1 MEGGSRAGELR
12 KLSSSLSPAIPSKL
26 TWTSLSQLSWVSLS
40 QLSLGT
46 RDYGN
51 VCDVLQKIN
60 NTMKCIIFCTP
71 NQGWKIAFGSIGV
84 KKTMKFYCFV
94 KKLAS
99 QTPKSQRFQIARCGF
114 EIARCRTAKIPNYV
128 GTGGKPSTWFPPED
142 S

>member
-1 MEGGSRAGELR
+1 MEGGSQTGELR
-12 KLSSSLSPAIPSKL
+12 KLSSPLSSATLSKL
-26 TWTSLSQLSWVSLS
+26 AWTSLSQLSWVSLS

-84 KKTMKFYCFV
+84 KETMKFYGFA

-99 QTPKSQRFQIARCGF
+99 QTSKSQRFQIAAISNRVMR
-114 EIARCRTAKIPNYV
+114 I
-128 GTGGKPSTWFPPED
+128 
-142 S
+142 

>member
-51 VCDVLQKIN
+51 VRDVLQK
-60 NTMKCIIFCTP
+60 
-71 NQGWKIAFGSIGV
+71 NQQHDEMYNFVDSESGLENSIWIH
-84 KKTMKFYCFV
+84 
-94 KKLAS
+94 
-99 QTPKSQRFQIARCGF
+99 R
-114 EIARCRTAKIPNYV
+114 RTKNIV
-128 GTGGKPSTWFPPED
+128 I
-142 S
+142 